1 MTLTNLLFPNLE
13 TPQVVLYFVCRVVLS
28 LTILDCTVWLA
39 AIKLTC
45 LGENT
50 CVSQIF
56 LIQHFKHG
64 YKKDASI
71 DLDLMH
77 VMFLQTLS
85 NYYLE
90 KNISVFFDVKRLK
103 KQKLNWNESK
113 LTFC

>member
-13 TPQVVLYFVCRVVLS
+13 TPQLVSYFVCRVVLS

-56 LIQHFKHG
+56 LIKHFKQG
-64 YKKDASI
+64 SKKDASI

-77 VMFLQTLS
+77 VLFLQTLS

-90 KNISVFFDVKRLK
+90 KNI
-103 KQKLNWNESK
+103 
-113 LTFC
+113 

>member
-1 MTLTNLLFPNLE
+1 MGQLFDKNQFLFPNFE

-28 LTILDCTVWLA
+28 LTILDCIVWLA

-45 LGENT
+45 QGENT

-56 LIQHFKHG
+56 LIQHFKHV

-77 VMFLQTLS
+77 VLFLQTLS

-90 KNISVFFDVKRLK
+90 KNIKAFLMPKYS
-103 KQKLNWNESK
+103 KQKI
-113 LTFC
+113 

>member
-1 MTLTNLLFPNLE
+1 MTLTNFLYPNFE

-28 LTILDCTVWLA
+28 LTILDCIVWLA

-45 LGENT
+45 QGENT

-56 LIQHFKHG
+56 LIQHFKHV

-85 NYYLE
+85 NYYSEEIYQYFLMA
-90 KNISVFFDVKRLK
+90 KY
-103 KQKLNWNESK
+103 SK
-113 LTFC
+113 HKI